1 MWPWEHVLFA
11 YVFYSVSVHLGSRSP
26 PTDLAAAALALGALF
41 PDLVD
46 KPLAWQFGVV
56 ETGWGPAHS
65 VFVAAPVAV
74 LVYALAGWRGDRRV
88 GLAFCVGYL
97 LHLPGDVLPASL
109 SRGFLYL
116 PPVLWPVGDP
126 ATTDH
131 GSLLAGVYGLLTEYA
146 VGLLALE
153 VTPVVALQV
162 GSVVAG
168 GLLWLYD
175 GLPGLWLLP
184 AAFRAVAGRLRPA

>member
-11 YVFYSVSVHLGSRSP
+11 YVFYSACVHLGSRAP
-26 PTDLAAAALALGALF
+26 PTDRAAAALALGALF

-46 KPLAWQFGVV
+46 KPLAWQFGLV

-65 VFVAAPVAV
+65 AFVAAPVVV
-74 LVYALAGWRGDRRV
+74 LVHALARRRGAGRV
-88 GLAFCVGYL
+88 GLAFGVGYL

-109 SRGFLYL
+109 SRSSLYL
-116 PPVLWPVGDP
+116 PPVLWPLGDP

-131 GSLLAGVYGLLTEYA
+131 GSLPVAVYGLLTEYA
-146 VGLLALE
+146 VDLLALE
-153 VTPVVALQV
+153 VTPVVALQM

-168 GLLWLYD
+168 GLLWLRD
-175 GLPGLWLLP
+175 RRPEPWFLATVL
-184 AAFRAVAGRLRPA
+184 RAVAGRLRPT